1 VGDWNGDGIDGVG
14 VVRGSR
20 WMLKQFPGGGGPDL
34 EFDFGDPAAT
44 PVVGDW
50 NGNGVDSIG
59 RFASGT
65 WSLKNGVEAG
75 PPDYTFSF
83 GSTGA
88 IPVVWGRIS

>member
-1 VGDWNGDGIDGVG
+1 
-14 VVRGSR
+14 
-20 WMLKQFPGGGGPDL
+20 
-34 EFDFGDPAAT
+34 
-44 PVVGDW
+44 VGDW

-65 WSLKNGVEAG
+65 WSLKNSLESG
-75 PPDYTFSF
+75 PPDYSFSF